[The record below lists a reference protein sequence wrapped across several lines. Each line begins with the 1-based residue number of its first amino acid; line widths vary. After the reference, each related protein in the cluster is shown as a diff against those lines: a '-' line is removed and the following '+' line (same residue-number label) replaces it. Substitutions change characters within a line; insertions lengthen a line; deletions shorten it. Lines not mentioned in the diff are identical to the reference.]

1 MENILKVNK
10 ESNIVKI
17 VDFGIAGLYA
27 GRKSEITKAGSINY
41 LPPEIFK
48 NKNVGAS
55 PALDIWAI
63 GCILFALV
71 TGNLPFNDKQESQII
86 QKILE

>member
-1 MENILKVNK
+1 MKVNK
-10 ESNIVKI
+10 ESNEVKI

-48 NKNVGAS
+48 
-55 PALDIWAI
+55 
-63 GCILFALV
+63 
-71 TGNLPFNDKQESQII
+71 
-86 QKILE
+86 